1 MNEFLPGRPE
11 RRRYF
16 RVEDEIILTYRP
28 IPPEE
33 VPDPE
38 QFQSQCVDHFSL
50 TSTLECLSRESLL
63 QFRLIQRDHPEV
75 AKYLEVLERKIQV
88 LAQAFLLSANPLS
101 DQPTRKVS
109 LSASGLAFEAEQSLA
124 EGQILELKLVV
135 PPALVGILTFGK
147 VVYCRLKEDSRY
159 RIGVDFLALR
169 DQDREF
175 LIRHVV
181 KRQLVQLRERKGTVS
196 ELN

>member
-1 MNEFLPGRPE
+1 MNEALPTSPE

-16 RVEDEIILTYRP
+16 RIEDEIVLVYRT

-38 QFQSQCVDHFSL
+38 RFPSQFVDRFAL
-50 TSTLECLSRESLL
+50 TSTLEYLSRESQVPL
-63 QFRLIQRDHPEV
+63 RLIQRDYPEV
-75 AKYLEVLERKIQV
+75 AKYLEVLERKLNV
-88 LAQAFLLSANPLS
+88 LAQALMISTNPLT
-101 DQPTRKVS
+101 DQPTHKVN
-109 LSASGLAFEAEQSLA
+109 LSASGIAFDAEQFLA
-124 EGQILELKLVV
+124 AGQVLELKMIV
-135 PPALVGILTFGK
+135 PPALVGILTFGR
-147 VVYCRLKEDSRY
+147 VVYCCEQESGRY

-181 KRQLVQLRERKGTVS
+181 KRQLARLREQRQAPSDRT
-196 ELN
+196 